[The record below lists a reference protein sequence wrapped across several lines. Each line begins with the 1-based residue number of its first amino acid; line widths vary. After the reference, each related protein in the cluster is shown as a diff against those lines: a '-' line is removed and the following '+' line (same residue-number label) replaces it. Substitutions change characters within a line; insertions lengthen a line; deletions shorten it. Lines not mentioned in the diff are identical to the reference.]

1 MAIISRVETLARRN
15 ERLAESEVVRKSS
28 QAEEIGS
35 SEFED

>member
-15 ERLAESEVVRKSS
+15 GRLAESEVVHKSS